1 MKKIFLLTLVVVSLF
16 GINNS
21 AQAQN
26 FKLGIDGLTFKYND
40 KEVPL
45 SEMATE
51 EASEDSDTRVKLTP
65 CINVSKTKL
74 YVWTNG
80 ISSIPTLELG
90 WNVLSNVGYNAYT
103 DASIGNFFHIREWKS
118 MQVTVNLLNFNAY
131 NKLRK
136 VGFSAALGIR
146 SNDYRLSSGQSWQKM
161 DGVIMPYTIEP
172 YKGDKSPKKSKFNI
186 ASLHIPMEVT
196 FGNPRRF
203 AFSVGGYADLV
214 MNSHTK
220 IKYHGGHK
228 EKVHNFPT
236 NFIQAGATA
245 RVSFRDFS
253 KFFSY
258 QPTQIFKTG
267 RGREAQQWTIG
278 IGF

>member
-1 MKKIFLLTLVVVSLF
+1 M
-16 GINNS
+16 
-21 AQAQN
+21 
-26 FKLGIDGLTFKYND
+26 
-40 KEVPL
+40 
-45 SEMATE
+45 
-51 EASEDSDTRVKLTP
+51 
-65 CINVSKTKL
+65 
-74 YVWTNG
+74 
-80 ISSIPTLELG
+80 G
-90 WNVLSNVGYNAYT
+90 WNVLSNVGYSAYAGT
-103 DASIGNFFHIREWKS
+103 SAGDFFHIREWKS

-131 NKLRK
+131 NRLHK
-136 VGFSAALGIR
+136 VGFSTALGIR
-146 SNDYRLSSGQSWQKM
+146 SNDYRLTPSQTWQKV
-161 DGVIMPYTIEP
+161 DGVIMPCDIEP
-172 YKGDKSPKKSKFNI
+172 YNGRSSKKSKFNI
-186 ASLHIPMEVT
+186 ASLHIPMEIT

-220 IKYHGGHK
+220 IKYHGGYK

-253 KFFSY
+253 IFCSY

-267 RGREAQQWTIG
+267 RGPEAQQWTIG

>member
-1 MKKIFLLTLVVVSLF
+1 MKKIFLLTLVAVSLF

-45 SEMATE
+45 SEMAIE
-51 EASEDSDTRVKLTP
+51 EASEDGNTRVKLTP

-90 WNVLSNVGYNAYT
+90 WNVLSNVGYNAYA
-103 DASIGNFFHIREWKS
+103 DASVGNFFQIREWKS

-131 NKLRK
+131 NRLHK

-146 SNDYRLSSGQSWQKM
+146 SNDYRLIPSQSWQKV
-161 DGVIMPYTIEP
+161 DGVIMPYEIEP
-172 YKGDKSPKKSKFNI
+172 YNGRSSKKSKFNI
-186 ASLHIPMEVT
+186 ASLHIPMELT

-214 MNSHTK
+214 INSHTK

-245 RVSFRDFS
+245 RVSFHDFS
-253 KFFSY
+253 IFCSY

-267 RGREAQQWTIG
+267 RGPEAQQWTIG

>member
-1 MKKIFLLTLVVVSLF
+1 MKKIFLLTLVAVSF
-16 GINNS
+16 IGISNF

-40 KEVPL
+40 KDVPL
-45 SEMATE
+45 SEMAAE
-51 EASEDSDTRVKLTP
+51 ETSENSNSNVRLTP

-90 WNVLSNVGYNAYT
+90 WNVLSNVGYSTYA
-103 DASIGNFFHIREWKS
+103 DASVGDFFNIREWKS

-131 NKLRK
+131 NKLHK
-136 VGFSAALGIR
+136 VGFSTALGIR
-146 SNDYRLSSGQSWQKM
+146 ANNYRLSAGQSLEKV
-161 DGVIMPYTIEP
+161 DGVVMPYAIEP
-172 YKGDKSPKKSKFNI
+172 YNGRLSKKSKFNI
-186 ASLHIPMEVT
+186 ASLHIPMELT

-228 EKVHNFPT
+228 EKVHNLPT
-236 NFIQAGATA
+236 NFIQAGATV
-245 RVSFRDFS
+245 RVSFRDISVFC
-253 KFFSY
+253 SY

-267 RGREAQQWTIG
+267 RGPEAQQWTIG